1 MGDRKE
7 KLFTTPLSE
16 NKSSTKY
23 VEKGIDE
30 LGDMKKAFFT
40 ICRKGLDKFEGQY
53 KGPTGWFKLDR

>member
-1 MGDRKE
+1 MV
-7 KLFTTPLSE
+7 TTSLSE

-30 LGDMKKAFFT
+30 LGDMIKAFFT